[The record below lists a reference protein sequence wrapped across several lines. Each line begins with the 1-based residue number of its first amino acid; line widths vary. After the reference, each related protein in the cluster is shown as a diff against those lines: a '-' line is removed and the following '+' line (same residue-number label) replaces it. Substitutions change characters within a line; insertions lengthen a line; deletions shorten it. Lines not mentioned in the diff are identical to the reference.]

1 MIELTMYNA
10 RKHYGDISV
19 LNDASFTIYEGDKV
33 GVVGVNGS
41 GKTTILKLLAGIE
54 TMDID
59 YRKICEGK
67 SRISIPK
74 GTTIGYLEQ
83 FSNYNEN
90 YCVKDILYLAF
101 KEIYCIEEQ
110 LEALEAE
117 MEYLQ
122 GPALDTVLKKYSNLQ
137 QDFEV
142 KGGYERDEIF
152 SRVCTGLKFDDTF
165 LQKEFN
171 ILSGGEKTTVNL
183 GRILL
188 ESSDVLLLDEP
199 TNHLDMQSV
208 EWLEKYLKSYKGIV
222 IIVSHDRYFLDNVVT
237 KIVEVE
243 DRKCVT
249 YTGNYTDYCRQKE
262 ESMLL
267 QFENY
272 KEQQK
277 KINSMENTIKDL
289 RDWAQRADNNK
300 FFRRAASI
308 QRKLDKI
315 EIIDRPSF
323 EKKNM
328 KINFKSTDHYGY
340 EMVSIKNLSKSFG
353 NKVILNNAE
362 LFITLGE
369 RIALVGPNGCGK
381 TTIIKILLSEMN
393 ADSGQAKL
401 GANVKVAYLPQNI
414 TFKNE
419 EDRII
424 DCFRED
430 KYILEGKAREYLAR
444 FMFYGKEPFK
454 KVKDLSGGEKVRLK
468 LCMLLFE
475 ETNLLILDEPT
486 NHLDIDSIE
495 TLEEALEDFKGSIL
509 FISHDRYFINKICSR
524 VVAIEEC
531 KFVSYPGDY
540 DNYKKIKNDKLI
552 REVVRE
558 EQYQASKKIN
568 RNIEKNIDKVI
579 AKESKSEI
587 DIARLESEIKLIEA
601 EIKEI
606 DNRLYMPNLSHGE
619 LNKLY
624 CEKENLDRKL
634 EKMIGMWLSE

>member
-83 FSNYNEN
+83 LSSYHESLR
-90 YCVKDILYLAF
+90 VKDILNLAF
-101 KEIYCIEEQ
+101 KELYSVEEQ
-110 LEALEAE
+110 LKALETE

-122 GPALDTVLKKYSNLQ
+122 GLTLETVLKKYSRIQ
-137 QDFEV
+137 QEYEA
-142 KGGYERDEIF
+142 KGGYEREEKF
-152 SRVCTGLKFDDTF
+152 CRVCTGLKFSDAF
-165 LQKEFN
+165 LHKEFS
-171 ILSGGEKTTVNL
+171 ILSGGEKTIVNL

-188 ESSDVLLLDEP
+188 ESPDVLLLDEP
-199 TNHLDMQSV
+199 TNHLDVQSV
-208 EWLEKYLKSYKGIV
+208 EWLEKFLKSYKGIV

-243 DRKCVT
+243 DKKCET
-249 YTGNYTDYCRQKE
+249 FDGNYSDYFRKKE
-262 ESMLL
+262 ESILL

-277 KINSMENTIKDL
+277 KISSMENTIKDL
-289 RDWAQRADNNK
+289 RDWAQRSDNKK

-308 QRKLDKI
+308 QIKLDKL
-315 EIIDRPSF
+315 EKIDRPSF

-328 KINFKSTDHYGY
+328 KINFKSTEHNGY
-340 EMVSIKNLSKSFG
+340 EVLRVSNLSKCFG
-353 NKVILNNAE
+353 NNVILQNAE
-362 LFITLGE
+362 LFVTFGE
-369 RIALVGPNGCGK
+369 RIALIGPNGCGK
-381 TTIIKILLSEMN
+381 TTFLKILLGEMN

-424 DCFRED
+424 DCFRDD

-444 FMFYGKEPFK
+444 FMFYGKEPYK
-454 KVKDLSGGEKVRLK
+454 KIKDLSGGERVRLK
-468 LCMLLFE
+468 LSMLLYK

-509 FISHDRYFINKICSR
+509 FISHDRYFINRICNR
-524 VVAIEEC
+524 VVDIEEC
-531 KFVSYPGDY
+531 KFVSYPGHY
-540 DNYKKIKNDKLI
+540 DNYKNKKNERLFQ
-552 REVVRE
+552 EG
-558 EQYQASKKIN
+558 QYQEAK
-568 RNIEKNIDKVI
+568 KVI
-579 AKESKSEI
+579 KVCDKISTKEVKGEI
-587 DIARLESEIKLIEA
+587 DITRLESEIKLLESV
-601 EIKEI
+601 IKEI
-606 DNRLYMPNLSHGE
+606 ENRLYMPNISHDE
-619 LNKLY
+619 VNKLY
-624 CEKENLDRKL
+624 CEKESLNSKL